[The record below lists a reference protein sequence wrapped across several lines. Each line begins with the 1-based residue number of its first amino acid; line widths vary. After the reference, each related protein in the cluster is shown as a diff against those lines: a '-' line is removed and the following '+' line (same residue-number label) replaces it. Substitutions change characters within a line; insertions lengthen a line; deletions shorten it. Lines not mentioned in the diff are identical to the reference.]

1 MSRLSGI
8 VEDFFGGEDADDIMQ
23 EVLGALSEGG
33 APQVG
38 KYYTFVYRP
47 KTPNL

>member
-38 KYYTFVYRP
+38 NIIHSYTVLRH
-47 KTPNL
+47 LI